1 MRYLAGA
8 VFVASA
14 CAGTNSAIQSERD
27 GWLTPCQVTW
37 AYSQAYMIVWRAN
50 VQQQDNELVSQ
61 ASRTSPCGTVTRLGV
76 ADVLLLSFGI
86 TAWVCLSVTPQE
98 WH

>member
-1 MRYLAGA
+1 M
-8 VFVASA
+8 
-14 CAGTNSAIQSERD
+14 
-27 GWLTPCQVTW
+27 
-37 AYSQAYMIVWRAN
+37 
-50 VQQQDNELVSQ
+50 QQQDNELVSQ